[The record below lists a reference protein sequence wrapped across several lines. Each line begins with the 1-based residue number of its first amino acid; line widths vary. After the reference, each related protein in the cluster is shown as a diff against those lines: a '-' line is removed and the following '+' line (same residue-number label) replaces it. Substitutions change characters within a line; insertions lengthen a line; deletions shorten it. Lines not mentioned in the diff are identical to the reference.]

1 MNLYPVI
8 MCGGSG
14 ARLWP
19 ASRPSRPKQFI
30 PLTGDRSLFQET
42 VSRLQGLEGMRRLIV
57 VAGAAHADVIA
68 AQLAALGVD
77 ADVLLEPEARDS
89 APAMAAAGAWIAARD
104 PQGVAVVLAS
114 DHHMPDVEAFRAAVR
129 IAAAEAACGRIV
141 TLGVKPAEP
150 TSAYGYIRPA
160 AGAAP
165 GAAARVEAFV
175 EKPDRATAQRYLGE
189 GYLWNSGNFIVSA
202 ATLLAELDRH
212 APEVS
217 ARAREGVAQAQVNG
231 AALHLGEAFRQA
243 PKISI
248 DYALMEKTDR
258 ASVLPVDLAWSDLG
272 AWDAV
277 KAVLP
282 ADADGNAVAGDALLL
297 DSRNCLIRTD
307 AGVLAAVVGVDDLAV
322 IAERDAVLICRIDKA
337 QSVKTATEA
346 LRAARRPQADL
357 AVGRTLSLADEA
369 RRLRRWLFGAALPL
383 WWTVGADHEGWGF
396 REKIDHDGR
405 PVDEPRRARV
415 QTRQAYVYAM
425 AGALGWPGP
434 WREATRH
441 GLDGLLARYRRRDG
455 LYRTLVAPGGE
466 ALDETAM
473 LYDQAFVLLALA
485 TGRTVRPQA
494 DAEALTLLDAIEAH
508 LRHPAGGFREAGEPP
523 FQSNPHMHLFES
535 CLAWV
540 EAKEADR
547 GGARFEAVAAEIA
560 ELALSRFIDPDGG
573 FLREFFNADWSPAQ
587 GEAGRIVEPGH
598 QFEWAWLLERW
609 ARRTGDARVSAA
621 ARRLYA
627 AGRRGIDPLRGVAI
641 DQLNPDLT
649 IRSASAR
656 LWPQTERLKA
666 ALILGDEPQAKAA
679 VAGLWKYLD
688 VETPGAW
695 RDKFRTDAT
704 FVDEPAPASSLYHIV
719 AAIAELERVA
729 GG

>member
-8 MCGGSG
+8 MCGGAG
-14 ARLWP
+14 TRLWP

-30 PLTGDRSLFQET
+30 PLTGERSLFQET
-42 VSRLQGLEGMRRLIV
+42 VSRLQGLEGVRRLIV
-57 VAGAAHADVIA
+57 VAGAAHADAIA

-104 PQGVAVVLAS
+104 PQGVAVVVAS
-114 DHHMPDVEAFRAAVR
+114 DHHIPDAEAFRAAVQV
-129 IAAAEAACGRIV
+129 AAAEAVRGRIV

-160 AGAAP
+160 PGAAP
-165 GAAARVEAFV
+165 SGVTRVEAFV
-175 EKPDRATAQRYLGE
+175 EKPDRATAERYLAE
-189 GYLWNSGNFIVSA
+189 SYLWNSGNFIVSA
-202 ATLLAELDRH
+202 STLLAELDRH

-217 ARAREGVAQAQVNG
+217 ARAREGVAQAQASG
-231 AALHLGEAFRQA
+231 AVLHLGEAFRRA

-272 AWDAV
+272 AWDSV

-282 ADADGNAVAGDALLL
+282 TDAESNAVIGEAVLV
-297 DSRNCLIRTD
+297 DSRDCLIR
-307 AGVLAAVVGVDDLAV
+307 AEPGVLVAAVGVEGLAI
-322 IAERDAVLICRIDKA
+322 IAERDAVLVCRLDRAQPVKA
-337 QSVKTATEA
+337 VTETLKA
-346 LRAARRPQADL
+346 GQRPQADV
-357 AVGRTLSLADEA
+357 AAAPVTSLADEA

-396 REKIDHDGR
+396 REKIDLDGR

-425 AGALGWPGP
+425 AGVLGWPGP

-441 GLDGLLARYRRRDG
+441 GLDGLVARYRRPDG

-485 TGRTVRPQA
+485 TGRTVRPSA
-494 DAEALTLLDAIEAH
+494 DAEALALLDAIEAH

-523 FQSNPHMHLFES
+523 FQSNPHMHLFEA
-535 CLAWV
+535 CLAWI
-540 EAKEADR
+540 ETKQADYG
-547 GGARFEAVAAEIA
+547 GGARFEAVATRPPA
-560 ELALSRFIDPDGG
+560 LAAIRCPVHDVA
-573 FLREFFNADWSPAQ
+573 ADS
-587 GEAGRIVEPGH
+587 G
-598 QFEWAWLLERW
+598 LEHRLGD
-609 ARRTGDARVSAA
+609 RRPEHVVL
-621 ARRLYA
+621 RRLEVPEPVGEHRESTLDRRVNDDVLADCRCVGLSHHASLVSVLGACA
-627 AGRRGIDPLRGVAI
+627 ASAYP
-641 DQLNPDLT
+641 
-649 IRSASAR
+649 ASAR
-656 LWPQTERLKA
+656 CQY
-666 ALILGDEPQAKAA
+666 
-679 VAGLWKYLD
+679 V
-688 VETPGAW
+688 
-695 RDKFRTDAT
+695 
-704 FVDEPAPASSLYHIV
+704 SS
-719 AAIAELERVA
+719 
-729 GG
+729 